1 MPTGPFG
8 DELDDALPLAGIRV
22 LDISSFIAAPA
33 AAAALGD
40 WGADVIKIEPPGVGD
55 PHRISYTGA
64 SYPKTH
70 INTTWQLDGRNKRSI
85 ALDLK
90 SARARPVLVK
100 LIERAD
106 VLITNFPAPVR
117 ERLQLRWEDVR
128 PLNPRLIYASLT
140 GYGET
145 GPEIATPGF
154 DVTAFF
160 SRSGLLDAARR
171 EGQPPGV
178 VLPAQ
183 GDRPT
188 AMTIVATILMGLYR
202 RQITGKGGWVG
213 TNLYA
218 NGTWSAATVTAAA
231 LVGATVEPRAPR
243 DKPRNALTNQYVAKD
258 GRWFSLVIN
267 RERRWPEFC
276 RAIGKPEFLDDPRFQ
291 ETTRRINAV
300 ALTQELDAVFATQDW
315 PYWRDLFL
323 SIGVAAGPINR
334 VADVLEDEQARH
346 AGLFVPTDNPQV
358 PRTVANPLRFGFAVQ
373 PKAARAPELGEH
385 TDAIL
390 REAGFA
396 TSEIKA
402 LRKDGAVG

>member
-1 MPTGPFG
+1 MATGPFG
-8 DELDDALPLAGIRV
+8 DPLDDALPLAGIRV

-40 WGADVIKIEPPGVGD
+40 WGADVIKIEPPGAGD
-55 PHRISYTGA
+55 PHRVSYTGA
-64 SYPKTH
+64 AYPKTH

-90 SARARPVLVK
+90 NPEARPVLEK
-100 LIERAD
+100 LIARAD
-106 VLITNFPAPVR
+106 VLITNFPTPVR
-117 ERLQLRWEDVR
+117 ERLRLRWEDVR
-128 PLNPRLIYASLT
+128 PLNPRLIYSSLT

-160 SRSGLLDAARR
+160 SRSGILDACRR

-188 AMTIVATILMGLYR
+188 AMTIVATIMMGLYR
-202 RQITGKGGWVG
+202 RQLTGKGGWVG
-213 TNLYA
+213 TSLYA

-231 LVGATVEPRAPR
+231 LVGAQVEQRPAR
-243 DKPRNALTNQYVAKD
+243 DRPRNALTNQYVSKD

-267 RERRWPEFC
+267 RERRWPDFC

-291 ETTRRINAV
+291 ETTRRANA
-300 ALTQELDAVFATQDW
+300 AAMTQELDALFATQDW
-315 PYWRDLFL
+315 AYWRDLFV

-334 VADVLEDEQARH
+334 VADVLVDEQAEH
-346 AGLFVPTDNPQV
+346 AGLFVPTHNPQV

-373 PKAARAPELGEH
+373 PRAACAPELGEH
-385 TDAIL
+385 SDEIL
-390 REAGFA
+390 RESGFSGA
-396 TSEIKA
+396 EIRA
-402 LRKDGAVG
+402 LRKGGAVG